1 MDGYGL
7 ALGGGGAKGSYEI
20 GVWKAL
26 NELEIPISFIT
37 GTSIGALNGAI
48 MIQNNF
54 ELAYKIWT
62 ETYLASIVNLGNR
75 FQSGKTGN
83 DKFISYLN
91 TFAKALADGGLD
103 TTPMKILLKNNIR
116 EDIIRKSETGYG
128 IVTFSLSDMKP
139 VKLYKEEIPE
149 GKLIDYIIAS
159 AGLPVFK
166 RPTIDSNSFID
177 GGFCDVIPVSLLLNK
192 NIKNIIAVDISGPG
206 VLRKVETSDVNII
219 NIKNSRPT
227 GGILDF
233 NPEKAIDNMEMGYN
247 DTLKKFGKLKGKNY
261 YVLPNIHFDLIKEKF
276 IKTLTPDDFKKLY
289 NFLGLNWSDKP
300 EPMNKLIL
308 YKIIGTLSQHAD
320 GKLST
325 DSIFPAMVE
334 IAAEELEIEKRN
346 VYSLDALIEQII
358 KKYNSIVSSIDY
370 QNFIN
375 DMKYHLTRKRERF
388 FDWELKKRFSQV
400 KFLAFYEADLNENNE
415 KLKNLRRFI
424 AVAFPKISITNMCI
438 ALILSREPN

>member
-26 NELEIPISFIT
+26 NELEIPISFVT

-48 MIQNNF
+48 IIQNNF
-54 ELAYKIWT
+54 ELACKVWT
-62 ETYLASIVNLGNR
+62 EASLATVVKLGTR
-75 FQSGKTGN
+75 FLSSKTGKE
-83 DKFISYLN
+83 KFFAYLD
-91 TFAKALADGGLD
+91 TFAKALTDGGLD
-103 TTPMKILLKNNIR
+103 TTPLRELLQNNIN
-116 EDIIRKSETGYG
+116 EDMIRKSEIGYG
-128 IVTFSLSDMKP
+128 IVTFSLTDMKP
-139 VKLYKEEIPE
+139 VELYKEEIPE

-166 RPTIDSNSFID
+166 REAINDCSYID
-177 GGFCDVIPVSLLLNK
+177 GGFCDIIPVSLLLNK

-206 VLRKVETSDVNII
+206 ILKKVETSGVNIV

-233 NPEKAIDNMEMGYN
+233 NTEKAIDNMEMGYN

-261 YVLPNIHFDLIKEKF
+261 YVLPNLHFYSIKDKYLR
-276 IKTLTPDDFKKLY
+276 TMTPEDFRKLY
-289 NFLGLNWSDKP
+289 LFLGLNWSDKP

-308 YKIIGTLSQHAD
+308 YKIISTISKYAD

-334 IAAEELEIEKRN
+334 IAAEQLEIEKRS
-346 VYSLDALIEQII
+346 VYSLDTLIELII
-358 KKYNSIVSSIDY
+358 KKYYTIVNSIDY

-375 DMKYHLTRKRERF
+375 DMKNHLTKKREKF
-388 FDWELKKRFSQV
+388 FDWELKKKFSQAR
-400 KFLAFYEADLNENNE
+400 FLAFYEADLNENSE

-424 AVAFPKISITNMCI
+424 AVTFPKISITNMCI
-438 ALILSREPN
+438 ALILSKNA